1 MNQEKRGMC
10 FDQLH
15 MPKGKELPCSTGE
28 LEPSRSQVLLPS
40 KPLTLGFGIERSC
53 GWPGMG
59 ANHESVFQG
68 TGVMPSPWRG
78 DTISPD
84 SRQLQSLNCNSLSY
98 PVQINL
104 SRLFW
109 GTLSIISQLVVATN
123 HELRSPSLGK
133 HKSVTFID
141 ASGLMKVHPR
151 LKDFHS
157 IPSISHY
164 LTNL

>member
-1 MNQEKRGMC
+1 MIAALKSLVDVLFQILEDTEGDPSEVQGSEVESLTPQLTSHSSESLFDTNYSRPASRRSCGHSTPEMHNYSSTYRGMGDKLQSGIKAQRACDPYMNQEMRGMC

-68 TGVMPSPWRG
+68 TGVM
-78 DTISPD
+78 
-84 SRQLQSLNCNSLSY
+84 L
-98 PVQINL
+98 
-104 SRLFW
+104 
-109 GTLSIISQLVVATN
+109 
-123 HELRSPSLGK
+123 
-133 HKSVTFID
+133 
-141 ASGLMKVHPR
+141 
-151 LKDFHS
+151 
-157 IPSISHY
+157 
-164 LTNL
+164 